1 MSSTRRRRS
10 VCLSLFCLPALFHPP
25 HRTSQPRLAS
35 FLPFRGGVYGGVYGA
50 SYSFSGATNILKSLI
65 FRICATRYF
74 LLFFGRYSTGM
85 RPHRRRKDA
94 DFQSIAFEIFGNN
107 TWCKRCRWHGRTSS
121 ASLSSQRLAVDEAR
135 PTLRRSASELLQK
148 LLLPP
153 SRAARAA
160 PRTNLSPHFSR
171 TLFLLF
177 SKFCAGSLGTVESS
191 SPRVASRALATRA
204 PD

>member
-10 VCLSLFCLPALFHPP
+10 VCLSPFCLPALFHPS

-121 ASLSSQRLAVDEAR
+121 ASLSSQRLAVDKAR

-160 PRTNLSPHFSR
+160 PAHEPFSA
-171 TLFLLF
+171 LFAYTFFAFLEILRGVARHGRIF
-177 SKFCAGSLGTVESS
+177 VAACREPG
-191 SPRVASRALATRA
+191 PRDTGA
-204 PD
+204 